1 VKRLWLLV
9 AFAVVLV
16 LLASSAPPSVASSG
30 SAIRGRVVDAQ
41 THQPLTGVR
50 AATFKLHGTK
60 PLASAFT
67 TTDGSFKLDGL
78 GPGLYRLELS
88 KDGFRGLTIE
98 GIAVRANEVMIIA
111 GSIAMLPGSAST
123 PNIAQAQNQ
132 CGNLVQPGVTADV
145 YVVCG
150 QAR

>member
-1 VKRLWLLV
+1 MKRLWLIV
-9 AFAVVLV
+9 ALAIVSI
-16 LLASSAPPSVASSG
+16 LLAGFASPSVASNG

-41 THQPLTGVR
+41 TRQPLAGVR
-50 AATFKLHGTK
+50 AAAFKLHGTK
-60 PLASAFT
+60 PLASAFS

-78 GPGLYRLELS
+78 AAGLYRLELS

-111 GSIAMLPGSAST
+111 GSIAMLPGSAAAPS
-123 PNIAQAQNQ
+123 IAQAQNQ